1 MQVTL
6 SEIFVHNAH
15 QQRFDK
21 EALLGLDIKTGFV
34 ERLARH
40 LGLGHIA
47 NETAQG
53 NLCYAFE
60 THINPD
66 YKVVLS
72 KSDIKSYLE
81 KALEPIE
88 YDLTDTIAFP
98 KSLHPYP
105 PGNPSGDI

>member
-6 SEIFVHNAH
+6 SEIFVHNVH
-15 QQRFDK
+15 QQRFSK
-21 EALLGLDIKTGFV
+21 EALLNLDIKTEFV
-34 ERLARH
+34 ERLARY
-40 LGLGHIA
+40 LGLGHIE
-47 NETAQG
+47 NETTES

-60 THINPD
+60 TNINPD

-88 YDLTDTIAFP
+88 YHLESDTIKFP
-98 KSLHPYP
+98 KSL
-105 PGNPSGDI
+105 NP